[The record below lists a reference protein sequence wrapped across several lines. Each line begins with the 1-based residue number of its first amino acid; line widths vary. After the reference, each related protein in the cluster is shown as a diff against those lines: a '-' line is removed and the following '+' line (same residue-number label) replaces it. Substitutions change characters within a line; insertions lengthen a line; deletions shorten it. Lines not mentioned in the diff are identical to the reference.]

1 MNSTIR
7 RAALF
12 AGLSLTIAGVGI
24 IPAAVAS
31 QTDGH
36 GDDSGGSQNVR
47 VFGQQI
53 PVDIDNGLYEMR
65 GSLIGDWHYIPREV
79 LHNDPDRPTLYVESG
94 VEVFAGCIDR
104 RPRDGECTDRDSQG
118 ELHFAFLYW
127 ASFDLSGDLIKGQCV
142 HPITGGRGDF
152 AGARGLLRMVD
163 RPAGDEVKTTYR
175 GRIELNAVPT
185 EGEADTPTA
194 SAEAESTVQRVAAAT
209 SGTPGQKAC

>member
-7 RAALF
+7 RTALF
-12 AGLSLTIAGVGI
+12 AGLTLTIACVGI
-24 IPAAVAS
+24 LPAVAS

-47 VFGQQI
+47 VSGQQI
-53 PVDIDNGLYEMR
+53 PVDIDDGRYEMR

-79 LHNDPDRPTLYVESG
+79 LHNDPERPTLYVEAG
-94 VEVFAGCIDR
+94 VEVFTGCIDR
-104 RPRDGECTDRDSQG
+104 RPRDGECTDRDAQG

-127 ASFDLSGDLIKGQCV
+127 ASYDLSGDLIRGQCV

-163 RPAGDEVKTTYR
+163 RPAGDEIETTYR
-175 GRIELNAVPT
+175 GQIELNAVPG
-185 EGEADTPTA
+185 EGEADTPAPSTGAETTVDPVTAVA
-194 SAEAESTVQRVAAAT
+194 SAT
-209 SGTPGQKAC
+209 SGQKAC

>member
-7 RAALF
+7 RTALF
-12 AGLSLTIAGVGI
+12 AGLTLTIACVGI

-36 GDDSGGSQNVR
+36 GDDSGGSRDVR
-47 VFGQQI
+47 VSGQQI
-53 PVDIDNGLYEMR
+53 PVDIDNGRYEMR

-79 LHNDPDRPTLYVESG
+79 LHNEPERPTLYVEAG
-94 VEVFAGCIDR
+94 VEVFTGCIDR
-104 RPRDGECTDRDSQG
+104 RPRDGECTERDAQG

-127 ASFDLSGDLIKGQCV
+127 ASYDLSGDLIKGQCV

-163 RPAGDEVKTTYR
+163 PPAGDEVRTTYR
-175 GRIELNAVPT
+175 GQIELNAVPS
-185 EGEADTPTA
+185 EGEADTPAPSTG
-194 SAEAESTVQRVAAAT
+194 AETTVQPVSAVA
-209 SGTPGQKAC
+209 SGPSGQKAC